1 MHKLMLRI
9 PNYRFNLLWSTALI
23 FVLTGCVTIKTP
35 QEAIVLIESDCE
47 IRTDTKSTPWEEF
60 SKTSGLELHIIQNAL
75 IAYANNKSFKR
86 DTIAIID
93 YSQPSTEKRLY
104 VIDLCQKKL
113 IYNTLVAHGKNT
125 GKNIAR
131 DFSNEPESNK
141 SSLGIFKTA
150 ELYCGNNG
158 LSLRLDGLQKNIN
171 HNVRERLI
179 VMHGARYVSEEFIAK
194 YGRLGRSLG
203 CPALPELQNDLI
215 IRAIANGTCLYINGD
230 RIPPNKSVASLIN
243 NY

>member
-1 MHKLMLRI
+1 MLKIQRTFI
-9 PNYRFNLLWSTALI
+9 SKSIFAILLLVI
-23 FVLTGCVTIKTP
+23 VTGCRTIKTP
-35 QEAIVLIESDCE
+35 QEAITYIETKCDY
-47 IRTDTKSTPWEEF
+47 RTDSEPTPWKDF
-60 SKTSGLELHIIQNAL
+60 SIENNLALHVIENAL
-75 IAYANNKSFKR
+75 LAYSNNKSFKK

-93 YSQPSTEKRLY
+93 YAQPSTEKRFY

-113 IYNTLVAHGKNT
+113 IYHTLVSHGKNT

-171 HNVRERLI
+171 DNVRERLI

-230 RIPPNKSVASLIN
+230 RIPPNKSVASLTKH
-243 NY
+243 Y